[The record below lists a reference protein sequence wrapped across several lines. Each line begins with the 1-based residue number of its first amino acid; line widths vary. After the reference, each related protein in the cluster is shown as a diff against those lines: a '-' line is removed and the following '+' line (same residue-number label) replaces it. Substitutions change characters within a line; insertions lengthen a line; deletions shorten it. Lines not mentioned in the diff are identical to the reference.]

1 MSIKIFLSSNLS
13 EFIEE
18 RLFIKKSLAEDPL
31 LKNWITIF
39 LFEEDVESSSPPP
52 KDIYVSEVRNSDIY
66 IGLLGYTYGNITE
79 DGISATEL
87 EYNEYKKIK
96 SDYFFYVKRMN
107 KREKETNEF
116 IKRIQQ
122 ETTYTTFDSKEELLT
137 EIKKT
142 IISYMNKRLSSDPFD
157 ESIIKNS
164 SLDDVDITSYERYF
178 DFLSNQGL
186 KSLKGYR
193 EKTEILQYLHAGVL
207 MGTTFHLTN
216 AGALFFSNNIKKY
229 NIEHEIKMVRFEG
242 KDRLTII
249 DYQESHAPI
258 PILLDDVENFFKRN
272 TRHGVIVKGFRSV
285 SIPEYPFEAIR
296 EAIVNAIAHKDYTIP
311 GDTIT
316 FYIYSNRIEIISPGR
331 SLVPVED
338 LGNVSPIHRNETLC
352 NIFRY
357 TEFMEHVGTG
367 ISRMK
372 RAMDDE
378 GLRQPEFYNFT
389 NNFRVTFWGRNGTDE
404 LPKELTEEDDFLDL
418 KKIGLKNRQIKALEL
433 ILNQSQR
440 LNAKSYSNMFN
451 VSQPTASRDLND
463 LVKRNLITK
472 EKEGKTT
479 YFKKI
484 S

>member
-1 MSIKIFLSSNLS
+1 M
-13 EFIEE
+13 
-18 RLFIKKSLAEDPL
+18 
-31 LKNWITIF
+31 
-39 LFEEDVESSSPPP
+39 FEEDVESSSPPP

-79 DGISATEL
+79 EGISATEL

-96 SDYFFYVKRMN
+96 SDYFFYVKWMN

-331 SLVPVED
+331 FLVPVED
-338 LGNVSPIHRNETLC
+338 
-352 NIFRY
+352 
-357 TEFMEHVGTG
+357 
-367 ISRMK
+367 
-372 RAMDDE
+372 
-378 GLRQPEFYNFT
+378 
-389 NNFRVTFWGRNGTDE
+389 
-404 LPKELTEEDDFLDL
+404 
-418 KKIGLKNRQIKALEL
+418 
-433 ILNQSQR
+433 
-440 LNAKSYSNMFN
+440 
-451 VSQPTASRDLND
+451 
-463 LVKRNLITK
+463 
-472 EKEGKTT
+472 
-479 YFKKI
+479 
-484 S
+484 

>member
-1 MSIKIFLSSNLS
+1 MSIKIFLSSNRN

-18 RLFIKKSLAEDPL
+18 RLFIKKSLIEDSL
-31 LKNWITIF
+31 LKNWINVF
-39 LFEEDVESSSPPP
+39 LFEEDVESSSFPP
-52 KDIYVSEVRNSDIY
+52 KEVYISEVRNSDIY
-66 IGLLGYTYGNITE
+66 IGLLGYTYGRLTE
-79 DGISATEL
+79 EGISATEL
-87 EYNEYKKIK
+87 EYIEYKKIK
-96 SDYFFYVKRMN
+96 SDYFFYVKKMN
-107 KREKETNEF
+107 KREKKMNEF

-122 ETTYTTFDSKEELLT
+122 ETTYTTFNSKEELLT

-142 IISYMNKRLSSDPFD
+142 IISYMNKRLSSVPFD
-157 ESIIKNS
+157 ESIIKNT
-164 SLDDVDITSYERYF
+164 SLNDVDIKSYETYL

-186 KSLKGYR
+186 KSLKKYR
-193 EKTEILQYLHAGVL
+193 KKSEILQYLHAGVL

-216 AGALFFSNNIKKY
+216 AGVLFFSNNIEKY

-258 PILLDDVENFFKRN
+258 PILLEEIEKFFRRN
-272 TRHGVIVKGFRSV
+272 TRHGTIVKGFEGV

-296 EAIVNAIAHKDYTIP
+296 EAIVNAIAHRDYTIP

-316 FYIYSNRIEIISPGR
+316 FYIYSDRIEIISPGR
-331 SLVPVED
+331 SLVPLED
-338 LGNVSPIHRNETLC
+338 LGKVSPIHRNETLC

-357 TEFMEHVGTG
+357 TSFMEHVGTG
-367 ISRMK
+367 IFRMK
-372 RAMDDE
+372 RAMDEE

-389 NNFRVTFWGRNGTDE
+389 NNFRVTFWGRKGTEE
-404 LPKELTEEDDFLDL
+404 LPKELNDDDFLDL
-418 KKIGLKNRQIKALEL
+418 RKIGLKNRQIKALEL
-433 ILNQSQR
+433 ILNQSQK

-463 LVKRNLITK
+463 MVQKNLITK

-479 YFKKI
+479 YFMKI

>member
-31 LKNWITIF
+31 LKNWITIY

-79 DGISATEL
+79 EGISATEL

-207 MGTTFHLTN
+207 VGTTFHLTN

-296 EAIVNAIAHKDYTIP
+296 EAIVNAIAHKDYSIP

-389 NNFRVTFWGRNGTDE
+389 NNFRVTFWGRNGTEE
-404 LPKELTEEDDFLDL
+404 LPKELTEDNDFLDL

-479 YFKKI
+479 YFIKI